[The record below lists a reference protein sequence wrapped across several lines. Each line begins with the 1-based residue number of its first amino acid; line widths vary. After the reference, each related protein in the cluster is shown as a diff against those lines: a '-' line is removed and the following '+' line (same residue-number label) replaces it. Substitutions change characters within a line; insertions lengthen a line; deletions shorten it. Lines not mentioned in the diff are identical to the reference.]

1 MITLNIIRKPANEP
15 IKEPVNPVNETTE
28 NPVKEATNKTIDQ
41 TWSIEQIANEAPP
54 HTWETIFS
62 DAKLELK
69 DISTI
74 LDEEEK
80 TYGQYYPL
88 KQDIFAAFNH
98 TPLPNVKVVIIGQ
111 DPYHQT
117 ITINGKS
124 TPRAIGRSFSVHPE
138 DTIPSSLNNIYTEL
152 ESTVRGFKRPDHGNL
167 EEWEAQGVALL
178 NSCLTVRPGH
188 AGSHGDIWLGVMNKV
203 FKAIAAVNPY
213 CIYLLWGREAQKLR
227 PMLGERSIVLEAA
240 HPSGLSARRGFFGS
254 NHFNQVNDILIRQG
268 KIGINWRISTL
279 AEFRRVNNIA
289 NGGNI
294 GNGGNIA
301 LPLATNNHVP
311 QLAPVNVAI
320 LPTILPL
327 RQVEQRAQIISIPQ
341 VQVPLTALPIIPNTK
356 PNTPGTLAKQA
367 GNQSPT
373 FSFPTI
379 PLFLDG
385 DKVAPGNN
393 PVVAPANA
401 PANAPAIP
409 KIIFG
414 TTVTR
419 PTPAGLTGLP
429 TLPSPLPSP
438 LPPAGGVPQI
448 IVRQQAV
455 VAPQPLKGLPLIPT
469 IV

>member
-1 MITLNIIRKPANEP
+1 MITLNIIRKPAE
-15 IKEPVNPVNETTE
+15 ILVKEPVNPVNETNE
-28 NPVKEATNKTIDQ
+28 KPVKEATNKTIDQ

-254 NHFNQVNDILIRQG
+254 NHFNQVNDVLIRQG

-279 AEFRRVNNIA
+279 AEFRRVNNA
-289 NGGNI
+289 V
-294 GNGGNIA
+294 GNIA

-341 VQVPLTALPIIPNTK
+341 VQVCVTALPIIPNTK

-367 GNQSPT
+367 DNQSPKP
-373 FSFPTI
+373 SVPVI

-385 DKVAPGNN
+385 DKVAPANVPVNTQANAQGNA
-393 PVVAPANA
+393 PVV
-401 PANAPAIP
+401 APAIP

-414 TTVTR
+414 TTVTK
-419 PTPAGLTGLP
+419 PTPAGLVGLP
-429 TLPSPLPSP
+429 TLPSPLPP
-438 LPPAGGVPQI
+438 NLPPAGGVPQI